1 LQADVKEM
9 RMNNFDEHAF
19 EAQVP
24 IALLEREWRTLR
36 HRIPASTYRRWVSV
50 QPVLARFSGVAALVR
65 FLQDEQPT
73 AGEARAK
80 DELLCALLALARDD
94 LLAGRVVLQALLPG
108 LKQLAGRALF
118 DARERELF
126 WELLLAHTWSR
137 VRGYPLERRRRS
149 VAANL
154 LFDSLQRTLREL
166 GRERRHRRYTGF
178 EPVQNQPLRELG
190 EPELVLREAVR
201 ARAITA
207 LEAQLIFVVR
217 LERRPLTDAAAQEGL
232 AYNVARVRLQRAE
245 RRLLI
250 FFGVRP
256 VPKRRPNAPSSSARA
271 SGAGTAD

>member
-1 LQADVKEM
+1 MTHMRDV
-9 RMNNFDEHAF
+9 DDQLGHD
-19 EAQVP
+19 P
-24 IALLEREWRTLR
+24 IDQLERDWQTLR
-36 HRIPASTYRRWVSV
+36 HRIPASTYRRWVCA

-65 FLQDEQPT
+65 FLHDEQPT
-73 AGEARAK
+73 TGEARAK

-94 LLAGRVVLQALLPG
+94 RVAGRVVLQALLPG

-118 DARERELF
+118 DACERELF

-137 VRGYPLERRRRS
+137 IRSYPLARRRRS

-166 GRERRHRRYTGF
+166 GRERRHRRNRDF
-178 EPVQNQPLRELG
+178 EPVETQPLSELG
-190 EPELVLREAVR
+190 EPELLLGEAVR
-201 ARAITA
+201 AQAITA
-207 LEAQLIFVVR
+207 LEARLIFVVR
-217 LERRPLTDAAAQEGL
+217 LERRRLADAAAQENL

-250 FFGVRP
+250 FLGVRP